1 MTKEELTVFTDE
13 RIKATSASLVAT
25 VAEKVIEKLK
35 ADKPADTSPPESL
48 STVVK
53 GVTDLAAIVTE
64 LCSDVK
70 ALSEKVAAVET
81 KTEDVTPPEV
91 PDHSEVIKGLQDEL
105 KAMTQTVEKISHN
118 VSATAPVGDP
128 NVVANGKQKSTFD
141 GVWSGLRKA

>member
-13 RIKATSASLVAT
+13 RIKATSEALVAT
-25 VAEKVIEKLK
+25 VVEKVVEKLK
-35 ADKPADTSPPESL
+35 ADKPAESQPASL
-48 STVVK
+48 GEVVK
-53 GVTDLAAIVTE
+53 GITDLAGIVTE
-64 LCSDVK
+64 LKSDFK
-70 ALSEKVAAVET
+70 ALSDQVQKVET
-81 KTEDVTPPEV
+81 KTADVTTPEV

-105 KAMTQTVEKISHN
+105 KAMTETVEKISHN